1 MGDAIVEPLWPH
13 LEVTPYTSLL
23 FNLLPVFG
31 GREKRSLP
39 TDDCY
44 RDVTAGGQ
52 AGFMERGAFTDL
64 EAGLIQVTAR
74 MLDATRLLAR
84 QLPPTAE
91 AQTAAELQALENRL
105 DRART
110 VRDSSELAVLA
121 RELERFGRDL
131 LRIKRAYSPELLR

>member
-1 MGDAIVEPLWPH
+1 
-13 LEVTPYTSLL
+13 
-23 FNLLPVFG
+23 
-31 GREKRSLP
+31 
-39 TDDCY
+39 
-44 RDVTAGGQ
+44 
-52 AGFMERGAFTDL
+52 MERGAFTDL

-84 QLPPTAE
+84 QLPPTAG
-91 AQTAAELQALENRL
+91 AQAAAELQALENRL

-131 LRIKRAYSPELLR
+131 LRIKRTYSPELLR